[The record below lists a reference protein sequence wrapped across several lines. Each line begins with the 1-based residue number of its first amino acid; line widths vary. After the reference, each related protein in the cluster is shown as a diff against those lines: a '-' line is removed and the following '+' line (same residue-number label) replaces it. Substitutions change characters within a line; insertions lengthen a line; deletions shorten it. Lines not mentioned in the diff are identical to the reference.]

1 MADLVIKE
9 GDTAPALRATFVHQ
23 NGMPV
28 NLAGATVTVTI
39 RSQAS
44 GPVLVAAA
52 PAAIVGPPA
61 DGTVEYEWQA
71 GDTDTPGLYNAEWE
85 VTWASGDTQTFPS
98 DGYTVIEISADL
110 VSAVPVLPDLPDYC
124 WPIDSGCCLELETYP
139 AEVQARAIA
148 LATQTLRMLTGYR
161 VGGCPIT
168 VRPCRKEC
176 MTYGYYDGGAFVP
189 WTPAL
194 TASGTWLNIPCGCGQ
209 MVCGCNEVCE
219 IQLPGLVGAV
229 TSVYVDG
236 ALVPPNAYRVDNGNL
251 LVRLDGE
258 CWPDC
263 QDMEAGPQEAGAFA
277 VTYTAGIP
285 VDGLG
290 AYAAGVLACEF
301 AKACSGGQCRL
312 PSGVTSVAR
321 QGISFEI
328 AAGAFSDGLT
338 GIREVDAY
346 VQAYNPNHLLR
357 PAIVWTPDTLD
368 YRVTTVSPSP

>member
-52 PAAIVGPPA
+52 PAAIVGLPA
-61 DGTVEYEWQA
+61 DGTVEYEWQT

-168 VRPCRKEC
+168 VRPCKAGC
-176 MTYGYYDGGAFVP
+176 NTYGMLSYWNAGTVGNFYPHMIEGGVWVNSCPCVTDCSCGAICEV
-189 WTPAL
+189 TLPAPV
-194 TASGTWLNIPCGCGQ
+194 G
-209 MVCGCNEVCE
+209 EVYE
-219 IQLPGLVGAV
+219 VV
-229 TSVYVDG
+229 VDG
-236 ALVPPNAYRVDNGNL
+236 TIQDPATYRVDGNR
-251 LVRLDGE
+251 LVWVGDGD
-258 CWPDC
+258 CPWPTC
-263 QDMEAGPQEAGAFA
+263 QDLTKPDTEVGTFS
-277 VTYTAGIP
+277 VTYLNSYP
-285 VDGLG
+285 VDAWG
-290 AYAAGVLACEF
+290 AHAAGVLAMEY
-301 AKACSGGQCRL
+301 AKACTGSKACRL
-312 PSGVTSVAR
+312 PGNVTAVTR
-321 QGISFEI
+321 QGVSFELV
-328 AAGAFSDGLT
+328 AGSFPGGYT
-338 GIREVDAY
+338 GIREIDAFI
-346 VQAYNPNHLLR
+346 ATWNPTPIR
-357 PAIVWTPDTLD
+357 QQSQVWSPDLHQP
-368 YRVTTVSPSP
+368 RVVR